1 MTTYSAVSPA
11 ISHVRRWGYLLA
23 ALLMAT
29 GLMTISQPAPA
40 TADPCA
46 AVDVSFARG
55 RDEPPGLGRVGQ
67 AFVDALGPKVGNMNV
82 YAVNYS
88 AGLLSTGEGAD
99 DLRGHLSEVAA
110 SCPNTKLVIGG
121 YSMGATVVNDVAGSP
136 APDVA
141 SRIRGIATF
150 GNVARREGGMSGPLA
165 GRWIDQCNG
174 GDPVCQE
181 GGRSW
186 TAHQTYEQTNLAAQ
200 AASFVAGKL

>member
-1 MTTYSAVSPA
+1 MFTGALTVSTTG
-11 ISHVRRWGYLLA
+11 I
-23 ALLMAT
+23 
-29 GLMTISQPAPA
+29 A

-55 RDEPPGLGRVGQ
+55 RDEAPGLGRVGD
-67 AFVDALGPKVGNMNV
+67 AFVGALQNKVGNMSV

-99 DLRGHLSEVAA
+99 DLRGHLSDIAN

-121 YSMGATVVNDVAGSP
+121 YSMGATVVNDVAGNP
-136 APDVA
+136 PPDVA

-150 GNVARREGGMSGPLA
+150 GNIDHRGGAMTGPLA
-165 GRWIDQCNG
+165 GRWIDQCNP

-186 TAHQTYEQTNLAAQ
+186 TAHQTYEQTNLPAQ